1 MGRKLSSFPNPSS
14 FLLLFSHL
22 PNFTQNNAPL
32 MKQLGRDLRLIADE
46 FERSPE
52 RRRVLARAEAVHL
65 EDISYDEFGA
75 FLEELFTGDGGFS
88 REQVVVMLF
97 FCSDMVVKA
106 YHNPLANFKRLFSWF
121 LEFIMR
127 KVCSWVKDHGG
138 WVSGSILRFLMCVF
152 RFLIFS
158 PFWATQGVVLGQH
171 VPAFSKTIFYLTG
184 TVVLTILLL
193 KKIL

>member
-1 MGRKLSSFPNPSS
+1 MGRKLSSSPNPSS
-14 FLLLFSHL
+14 FLLLLFSHL

-138 WVSGSILRFLMCVF
+138 W
-152 RFLIFS
+152 
-158 PFWATQGVVLGQH
+158 GVVLGQH

>member
-1 MGRKLSSFPNPSS
+1 MGRKLSPFSNPSS
-14 FLLLFSHL
+14 FLLLLLLFSHL

-138 WVSGSILRFLMCVF
+138 WVSGSILRFLMCVSISNLF
-152 RFLIFS
+152 SFLGNTGS
-158 PFWATQGVVLGQH
+158 RPR
-171 VPAFSKTIFYLTG
+171 PARARLQ
-184 TVVLTILLL
+184 
-193 KKIL
+193 